1 MQQKIICGFF
11 LLFLVVTGAFAAPVM
26 TDSITGPT
34 PLLRQMTWL
43 PDPVGRFDI
52 AAVRAEGMQAS
63 FVPLER
69 GFPLNAAGA
78 GWLRLDLA
86 KQQPGKDG
94 SMPVNPEHPLILNM
108 GGLPSGLS
116 TLYTTG
122 RNGLPTAQD
131 TWYAERLRPYALIT
145 LPDPGLAGSTVFIHM
160 QETPGLWFT
169 PMLSRGAGDALLVPP
184 DLLLPGLILACMV
197 ACLLRAVGEKRLWR
211 LWAALMLGCVLVQ
224 ELLPL
229 PVSGVLP
236 TYGDLPAILAPGL
249 CLIIFPHL
257 GRLMLRTHARS
268 PVGDT
273 LLKLLSLVGVC
284 VCLAPLLP
292 GYGWLKR
299 LFPLWGLLLVPLL
312 PFAVGALASRQTGAL
327 AFLGAIFMP
336 AVGAALSLYFMGQPA
351 MHPVAQSGALWGAAI
366 GGIAL
371 ALARIPRDL
380 PQEEEAGEEDMVDF
394 PPGSPF
400 ALEPDGKAL
409 ILNSPVAFP
418 EVSPVPLNFG
428 HDPVTD
434 AAALAGMRPGPT
446 LSSSDGASV
455 DKPLSAHDFPAPA
468 ESFESFLQ
476 GSGLGKHTD
485 VKATPDPEASA
496 ATRPFSTNASLAP
509 FTDFGSE
516 AIFGFAGV
524 SAMPAETAKAD
535 ETAQA
540 TPPSAQAE
548 RTSPALFAEDV
559 PESLP
564 PLAGATSLPAVTLEE
579 TVEPAPVGSTGD
591 GITVD
596 TRAADDLFAALP
608 LETHSEAELAASG
621 NELAEAPEKG
631 CAETIGTETDTTE
644 AGGGWPVDNT
654 GQEGDLPLHPFAELV
669 RESIAARGENASN
682 LIDFDPLDEMEIAGF
697 QRSSQSTGETY
708 IFNLLSVIREI
719 HSAVAPLAEKKGI
732 LLSWHSAPSLPPLL
746 LGDVARL
753 RQTLTLLLQ
762 NALLATSSGAVQLF
776 VREDPEAG
784 QHKAGR
790 IQFTVRDTGAAK
802 RSNSGFFHAWE
813 LADTTGGSF
822 SIEYAPGGGTL
833 VNFTTQFKVPS
844 RSTATAYKPDPGLT
858 PAGEANVPLET
869 PFGHEPFPL
878 SKKLLADMPLSPD
891 TDASPLLP
899 LFNDE
904 KPPLVHSEAVTMA
917 TVDNAISVMLNQ
929 ETETSDADTVSP
941 NVIISDMTTSNRRLL
956 AHYLNDCHAC
966 CVNAHSLAETS
977 VLYAKSGANLIIYD
991 ADSPEREIVA
1001 CMERVRECGGNVA
1014 QLVLTSHAGQVEKMR
1029 GAGATCTIEKPFA
1042 KEAFLELV
1050 RENAPAV
1057 FLAPPRV
1064 PTETGA
1070 DSTVQPAPEPGK
1082 PRVRVTPA
1090 SRTALFPA
1098 PAVPDRQT
1106 TPEIQGTQEIR
1117 DAQDDTEND
1126 IFAALGQEPVDKPVA
1141 RAGVPPVLPDW
1152 ADKASPMVTTPE
1164 PPTVQDE
1171 PLSLS
1176 LDEGGVVH
1184 EAAPFEDVNDTLQ
1197 GEGGPDTL
1205 SLAEEGDARKAVP
1218 SEEVKQGPQEAQVSA
1233 APLLHSLSLE
1243 DVLGESRT
1251 PAPHKAPTPLIDL
1264 FITDEGPEADAT
1276 VQRAVSAVDATPE
1289 EKVDPLAD
1297 FVQFPGGSGHVDAGS
1312 PDEITAPPTDTFA
1325 ETATEPTLVEDAEPV
1340 EIKAEA
1346 GVEPT
1351 LAEEAESDVSPE
1363 TLPDNEPEVPAPV
1376 EQRAKP
1382 LAAKIAVLTSR
1393 PAAQKEPQAAPR
1405 PTVTA
1410 QVTASRPVVS
1420 QPVVRATVSASAVV
1434 PKVAPVQAHEQPVPP
1449 QTADRA
1455 TPASQSPMRNEV
1467 TRKKVQPAYP
1477 SSAQEFSSA
1486 LFQTGELPEPKKP
1499 LLKKYQT
1506 EAMLLLPGIE
1516 EEYLET
1522 LMLPLV
1528 PGLLH
1533 TLKDTLKDA
1542 IRGKNEHQSL
1552 FVQEAV
1558 NRLSGKAE
1566 VFGLERL
1573 AKIANCVERA
1583 AEADD
1588 FEAVDTLLED
1598 LIIVTQRYIES
1609 LQECYDQFK
1618 NKI

>member
-11 LLFLVVTGAFAAPVM
+11 LLFLVATGAFAAPVM

-34 PLLRQMTWL
+34 PLLRHMTWL
-43 PDPVGRFDI
+43 PDPASRFDI

-63 FVPLER
+63 FVSLER
-69 GFPLNAAGA
+69 GFPMNATGA

-108 GGLPSGLS
+108 GGLPSGMS

-169 PMLSRGAGDALLVPP
+169 PKLNRGAGDALLVPP
-184 DLLLPGLILACMV
+184 DLLLPGLLLACMV

-236 TYGDLPAILAPGL
+236 AYGDLPAILAPGL
-249 CLIIFPHL
+249 CLIVFPHL

-284 VCLAPLLP
+284 VCLGPLLP
-292 GYGWLKR
+292 GYGWLMR

-312 PFAVGALASRQTGAL
+312 PFAVGALASRQPGAL

-380 PQEEEAGEEDMVDF
+380 PQEEEADEEEAVDF
-394 PPGSPF
+394 PSGSLF

-418 EVSPVPLNFG
+418 EVSPVPFNFG
-428 HDPVTD
+428 HDPVVD
-434 AAALAGMRPGPT
+434 AAGLAGMRPDSAVLPR
-446 LSSSDGASV
+446 SAASV
-455 DKPLSAHDFPAPA
+455 DKPLSTHDFPDPA
-468 ESFESFLQ
+468 ASFESFLQ
-476 GSGLGKHTD
+476 GSGLGIVT
-485 VKATPDPEASA
+485 PEAEAST
-496 ATRPFSTNASLAP
+496 ATRPMATNASLAP

-524 SAMPAETAKAD
+524 PARPAETAHA
-535 ETAQA
+535 AH
-540 TPPSAQAE
+540 AE
-548 RTSPALFAEDV
+548 RPVEPPVLAEDPSPAPFAEDV
-559 PESLP
+559 PECLP
-564 PLAGATSLPAVTLEE
+564 PLTGATSLPAPEE
-579 TVEPAPVGSTGD
+579 IVEPAQVEDTGD
-591 GITVD
+591 GITVE
-596 TRAADDLFAALP
+596 TRAAEDLFAALP
-608 LETHSEAELAASG
+608 LAAHTEAELVASDS
-621 NELAEAPEKG
+621 EFAEASEKG
-631 CAETIGTETDTTE
+631 RVETLDTETDADE
-644 AGGGWPVDNT
+644 AGEGWPVDST
-654 GQEGDLPLHPFAELV
+654 GQESDLPLHPFAELV

-784 QHKAGR
+784 QHRAGR
-790 IQFTVRDTGAAK
+790 IQFSVRDTGAAK

-822 SIEYAPGGGTL
+822 SIEYVPGGGTL
-833 VNFTTQFKVPS
+833 VNFTTQFKIPS
-844 RSTATAYKPDPGLT
+844 RSVATVYKPDPGLMT
-858 PAGEANVPLET
+858 AAEANTPPDA
-869 PFGHEPFPL
+869 PFGQEPFPL

-891 TDASPLLP
+891 SDASPLLP
-899 LFNDE
+899 ISNEANPL
-904 KPPLVHSEAVTMA
+904 PLVHTEAVTAA
-917 TVDNAISVMLNQ
+917 TVDNAISVMLSQ
-929 ETETSDADTVSP
+929 EMETSDADTVTP

-977 VLYAKSGANLIIYD
+977 ALYAKSGANLIIYD
-991 ADSPEREIVA
+991 ANSPEREIIA
-1001 CMERVRECGGNVA
+1001 CMESVRQCNGNVT

-1050 RENAPAV
+1050 REYAPAI
-1057 FLAPPRV
+1057 FLALPEIFV
-1064 PTETGA
+1064 GTGA
-1070 DSTVQPAPEPGK
+1070 DSAAQPAPEPGK

-1090 SRTALFPA
+1090 SRTVIFPA
-1098 PAVPDRQT
+1098 PVAPDGQT
-1106 TPEIQGTQEIR
+1106 MPEIQGEPEKH
-1117 DAQDDTEND
+1117 DVQDHAKSER
-1126 IFAALGQEPVDKPVA
+1126 IAPFGEEPVEKPTA

-1152 ADKASPMVTTPE
+1152 ADRASPMATAPE
-1164 PPTVQDE
+1164 PPAAQDE

-1176 LDEGGVVH
+1176 LDEEGNAR
-1184 EAAPFEDVNDTLQ
+1184 EAAPPV
-1197 GEGGPDTL
+1197 
-1205 SLAEEGDARKAVP
+1205 S
-1218 SEEVKQGPQEAQVSA
+1218 VKQSPQEEERVSA

-1264 FITDEGPEADAT
+1264 FITDEDPEADAT
-1276 VQRAVSAVDATPE
+1276 GQTTVNAGGATPE
-1289 EKVDPLAD
+1289 QDVDPEAESAQSPEILASVEAG
-1297 FVQFPGGSGHVDAGS
+1297 FSGGV
-1312 PDEITAPPTDTFA
+1312 TAEPA
-1325 ETATEPTLVEDAEPV
+1325 EAIGEAATEPTLAEVVEPAETKTEAGAETSSAQVAEP
-1340 EIKAEA
+1340 
-1346 GVEPT
+1346 
-1351 LAEEAESDVSPE
+1351 DVLPK
-1363 TLPDNEPEVPAPV
+1363 TLPDDEPEVPALV

-1382 LAAKIAVLTSR
+1382 LAAKIAVVATRPAVPKEPQAVPRPTVQLTTSR
-1393 PAAQKEPQAAPR
+1393 PA
-1405 PTVTA
+1405 
-1410 QVTASRPVVS
+1410 VS
-1420 QPVVRATVSASAVV
+1420 QPAVRATVSASAVV
-1434 PKVAPVQAHEQPVPP
+1434 PRVAPVQANERSAPS
-1449 QTADRA
+1449 QTASSA
-1455 TPASQSPMRNEV
+1455 TPATQSPTQDAI
-1467 TRKKVQPAYP
+1467 TRKKAQPAYQ

-1499 LLKKYQT
+1499 LLKKFQT
-1506 EAMLLLPGIE
+1506 EAMLPLPGIE
-1516 EEYLET
+1516 GEYLET

-1566 VFGLERL
+1566 VFGLVRL

-1598 LIIVTQRYIES
+1598 LIAVTQRYIES

-1618 NKI
+1618 NKM